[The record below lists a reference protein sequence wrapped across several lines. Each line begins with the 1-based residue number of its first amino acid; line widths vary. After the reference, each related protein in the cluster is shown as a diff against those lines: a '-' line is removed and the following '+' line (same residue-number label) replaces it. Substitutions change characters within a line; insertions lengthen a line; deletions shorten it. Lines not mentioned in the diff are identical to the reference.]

1 MFFDSFCKNARRYAK
16 EFGKMIGKSEGRVY
30 QYYNET
36 NFYTDTLKE
45 FSVLLNVPM
54 SYWFDDKDAPHSI
67 VNGDKSAASV
77 YGNATVSTSDEKD
90 KEIEHLKQLLEEKEE
105 RKKMQEELKQAS
117 ELKAETIRIAKMETA
132 KEILQTIK
140 SYDGWNEL
148 QRLRDEIAEE
158 YELEV
163 E

>member
-1 MFFDSFCKNARRYAK
+1 MSASIGTKLKVLLKRKSINAK

-90 KEIEHLKQLLEEKEE
+90 KEIEHLKQLLEEKE
-105 RKKMQEELKQAS
+105 R
-117 ELKAETIRIAKMETA
+117 TIQ
-132 KEILQTIK
+132 ILMSK
-140 SYDGWNEL
+140 
-148 QRLRDEIAEE
+148 
-158 YELEV
+158 
-163 E
+163 

>member
-1 MFFDSFCKNARRYAK
+1 MSASIGNKLKALLKRKSINAK

-90 KEIEHLKQLLEEKEE
+90 KEIEHLKQLLEEKE
-105 RKKMQEELKQAS
+105 R
-117 ELKAETIRIAKMETA
+117 TIQ
-132 KEILQTIK
+132 ILMSK
-140 SYDGWNEL
+140 
-148 QRLRDEIAEE
+148 
-158 YELEV
+158 
-163 E
+163 